1 MGVRAVLG
9 PVGRETTYRRWVYL
23 IIGGALL
30 VPYVFL
36 ASTLVSV
43 AGDRMPIGLIVALIL
58 LVMVAAIVVMS
69 FIPAVRVI
77 EGTAA
82 RELLGDAVPEHAT
95 RRVTSWP
102 ARWRTAAWAVL
113 HLLVGGV
120 VSGITLALPPAVVSS
135 LAVPFTGSFYLGQAS
150 APMPKGWAGAWI
162 PALGVLGL
170 LLLVHIVSWC
180 GALFIRLAPVLLG
193 PTPDDELAAL
203 RKRAEHLAER
213 NRLARELHDSVGH
226 ALSIV
231 TVQAAAA
238 RRVLAAD
245 PAFVDKALGAIEESA
260 RSALED
266 LDHVLGLLRE
276 DRAPTVPQ
284 WTLDDLP
291 GLLDRTRIAGVAVES
306 TVDGEVARLP
316 AAVSRE
322 AYRIVQECLT
332 NVLRHAGKVPVT
344 VRLAVR
350 EAELALDMENPLEGA
365 DGSRPG
371 GGRGL
376 AGMRERVTVLRG
388 QMSAGAQ
395 GGRWVVAVRIP
406 LRSGMRDEE
415 LVAE

>member
-9 PVGRETTYRRWVYL
+9 PVGRESTYRRWVYL

-30 VPYVFL
+30 VPYLFL
-36 ASTLVSV
+36 ASALVSV
-43 AGDRMPIGLIVALIL
+43 AGEGTAVWLIVSLIMLLMIALI
-58 LVMVAAIVVMS
+58 AVMS

-102 ARWRTAAWAVL
+102 ARWRTAAWAVS
-113 HLLVGGV
+113 HLLIGGV

-135 LAVPFTGSFYLGQAS
+135 FVVPFTGSFYLGQES
-150 APMPKGWAGAWI
+150 VPAPRGWSGAWI
-162 PALGVLGL
+162 PALGVLSL
-170 LLLVHIVSWC
+170 VLLVYLVSWC
-180 GALFIRLAPVLLG
+180 GALFVRLAPALLG
-193 PTPDDELAAL
+193 PTPADELVAL
-203 RKRAEHLAER
+203 RERAEHLAER

-276 DRAPTVPQ
+276 DRAPTAPQ

-291 GLLDRTRIAGVAVES
+291 GLLDRTRIAGVLVES
-306 TVDGEVARLP
+306 TVEGEVSRLP

-332 NVLRHAGKVPVT
+332 NALRHAGKVPVT

-350 EAELALDMENPLEGA
+350 QEELTLDIDNPLDGA
-365 DGSRPG
+365 GAPRPG

-388 QMSAGAQ
+388 QLTAGSRA
-395 GGRWVVAVRIP
+395 GRWVVSVRIP
-406 LRSGMRDEE
+406 LRSGVRDEE